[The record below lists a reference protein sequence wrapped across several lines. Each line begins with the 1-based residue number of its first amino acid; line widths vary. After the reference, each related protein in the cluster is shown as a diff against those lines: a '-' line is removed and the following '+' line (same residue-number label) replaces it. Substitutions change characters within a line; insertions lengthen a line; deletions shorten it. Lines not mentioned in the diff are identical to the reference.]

1 MIRMQY
7 DCWRGDML
15 KLFLVEDEIIMRDG
29 IRNYI
34 KNDMPQIEFVG
45 EASDGELA
53 YPMIKELKPDIL
65 LTDIKM
71 PFMDGLE
78 LSRILKTEMKQ
89 LKIIIVSGYDDF
101 EYAKQAINIGVTDY
115 LLKPVSSIKLYEAIH
130 RVSQMIESEKKQNLY
145 QEFSYQDQEE
155 SKRRERQKLFRTL
168 ITHQLSTQDILE
180 QAKSL
185 GLKLDSRFYCV
196 CITSIFQ
203 NEEDSR
209 YSLETHSAC
218 MKEMQTI
225 LSSNQN
231 CYCIEQETEGWIL
244 IYTGDSEDEIKKEVE
259 HNFDIIKE
267 TMKNYRQFNF
277 FVGVGS
283 IVNRISY
290 IVKTYE
296 EASRAF
302 SFRYLVK
309 PNQIIYYQETGNFSE
324 QNQELDITKV
334 QFDKIDRSV
343 LLRFLKNGLQEEIKN
358 FLLDY
363 FNSIGKENMKSLIFR
378 QYLCMDIYFGTIS
391 FLEDLGVGND
401 CIMKQRDSFQLA
413 TSFLSTI
420 DDMVSCLSEF
430 MQVAMSVRDELANK
444 KYHGLIQHAKDYI
457 LKHYDT
463 EEISLNSIASIVN
476 ISPNHF
482 STIFSQE
489 MGVTFIEYLTKIRMD
504 KAKEYLMC
512 SNMKSSEIG
521 YAVGY
526 KDPHYF
532 SFIFKKTQNMSPK
545 EYRQRT
551 KG

>member
-1 MIRMQY
+1 MIRMEY
-7 DCWRGDML
+7 DFWRGDML

-78 LSRILKTEMKQ
+78 LSRILKSEMKQ

-115 LLKPVSSIKLYEAIH
+115 LLKPVSSIKLYEAIQ
-130 RVSQMIESEKKQNLY
+130 RVSQMIENEKIQSLY
-145 QEFSYQDQEE
+145 QDFSYQDIEE

-185 GLKLDSRFYCV
+185 GLKLDSKFYCV

-203 NEEDSR
+203 NEEDNK

-225 LSSNQN
+225 LSSNEN

-244 IYTGDSEDEIKKEVE
+244 IYTGDAEEEIKKEVE
-259 HNFDIIKE
+259 HSFVIIKE
-267 TMKNYRQFNF
+267 TMKNYHQFNF

-283 IVNRISY
+283 VVNRISY

-343 LLRFLKNGLQEEIKN
+343 LLRFLKNGLQEEIKT